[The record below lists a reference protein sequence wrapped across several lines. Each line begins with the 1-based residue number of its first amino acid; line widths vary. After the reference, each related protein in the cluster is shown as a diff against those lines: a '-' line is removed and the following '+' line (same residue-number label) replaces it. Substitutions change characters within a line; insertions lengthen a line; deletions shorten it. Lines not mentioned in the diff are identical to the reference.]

1 MSVNK
6 TPSLLNAYLQL
17 HFIVFI
23 WGFTAILG
31 KLIEIP
37 SVEIVFYRTLLASIG
52 LYILLK
58 WRKISTHVPRKQL
71 WAILGTGFLIAV
83 HWILFFL
90 AARISNVS
98 VCLAG
103 MATASLWTSF
113 IDPIVNKR
121 KVRFYEPLVAIV
133 SVIGIVIVFQST
145 IDAAIGFLV
154 AIAAALLSAV
164 FTVINGKL
172 VAKQNHF
179 TITYYEMVGA
189 CLTIVIFSPIYGYWF
204 TEDGLSLALT
214 TNDFIYLLILSLVC
228 TVYAYSIAV
237 KLMHHLTA
245 FAINL
250 TINLE
255 PVYGITVAVFLFGSE
270 EKMDGSFYWGTLII
284 VLSVI
289 MYPLLRRYFEGKNIK
304 RDIVR

>member
-1 MSVNK
+1 MSANK
-6 TPSLLNAYLQL
+6 MPSMLNAYLQL

-37 SVEIVFYRTLLASIG
+37 PVEVVFYRTLMASLG

-58 WRKISTHVPRKQL
+58 WKKLPIKVLRKEL
-71 WAILGTGFLIAV
+71 WIILGTGLLIAV

-98 VCLAG
+98 ICLAG

-113 IDPIVNKR
+113 IDPLVNKR
-121 KVRFYEPLVAIV
+121 KVKFYEPIVAIV
-133 SVIGIVIVFQST
+133 SVIGIVVVFQST
-145 IDAAIGFLV
+145 IDAATGFIV
-154 AIAAALLSAV
+154 AIASAFLAAV

-189 CLTIVIFSPIYGYWF
+189 CATTVLFFPLYSHWF
-204 TEDGLSLALT
+204 AEDGLTMALSS
-214 TNDFIYLLILSLVC
+214 NDFIYLLVLSLIC

-237 KLMHHLTA
+237 KLMQRLTA

-255 PVYGITVAVFLFGSE
+255 PVYGITVAVFLFGGD
-270 EKMDGSFYWGTLII
+270 EKMDTNFYWGTGII

>member
-1 MSVNK
+1 MSENK
-6 TPSLLNAYLQL
+6 VPSLLNAYLLL

-31 KLIEIP
+31 KLIAIP
-37 SVEIVFYRTLLASIG
+37 PVEMVFYRTLFASIG
-52 LYILLK
+52 LYVLLK
-58 WRKISTHVPRKQL
+58 WRKIPIKIPKNQL
-71 WAILGTGFLIAV
+71 WIILGTGSLIAI

-98 VCLAG
+98 ICLAG

-121 KVRFYEPLVAIV
+121 KVKFYEPIVAIV
-133 SVIGIVIVFQST
+133 SVIGIAVVFQST
-145 IDAAIGFLV
+145 IDAALGFIV
-154 AIAAALLSAV
+154 SIISAFFSAV

-189 CLTIVIFSPIYGYWF
+189 SATILLFFPVYSHWF
-204 TEDGLSLALT
+204 TEDGLSLAFT

-237 KLMHHLTA
+237 QLMHRLTA
-245 FAINL
+245 FTINL

-255 PVYGITVAVFLFGSE
+255 PVYGITMAVFLFGSE
-270 EKMDGSFYWGTLII
+270 EKMDGNFYWGTVII

-289 MYPLLRRYFEGKNIK
+289 MYPLLRRYFDGKNIQ

>member
-1 MSVNK
+1 MSEAK
-6 TPSLLNAYLQL
+6 APSLLNAYFSL

-37 SVEIVFYRTLLASIG
+37 AVEVVFYRTLFASMG
-52 LYILLK
+52 LFLLLK
-58 WRKISTHVPRKQL
+58 CRKIPIKVPRRQL
-71 WAILGTGFLIAV
+71 WAILGTGALIAV

-98 VCLAG
+98 ICLAG

-121 KVRFYEPLVAIV
+121 KVKFYEPLVAIV
-133 SVIGIVIVFQST
+133 SVVGIAIVFQST
-145 IDAAIGFLV
+145 IHGAIGFIV
-154 AIAAALLSAV
+154 AIISAFLAAV

-179 TITYYEMVGA
+179 TITFYEMIGA
-189 CLTIVIFSPIYGYWF
+189 CTIIVLFFPIYGVWF
-204 TEDGLSLALT
+204 SDDGLSLGLS
-214 TNDFIYLLILSLVC
+214 TNDFLYLMILSMVC

-237 KLMHHLTA
+237 KLMHRLTA
-245 FAINL
+245 FTINL

-270 EKMDGSFYWGTLII
+270 EQMDGNFYWGTAVI

-289 MYPLLRRYFEGKNIK
+289 MYPLLRRYFDGKNIK

>member
-1 MSVNK
+1 MSADK
-6 TPSLLNAYLQL
+6 MPSTLSAYLQL

-37 SVEIVFYRTLLASIG
+37 PVEVVFYRTLMASVG
-52 LYILLK
+52 LFILLK
-58 WRKISTHVPRKQL
+58 WRKLPIQVPRKEL
-71 WAILGTGFLIAV
+71 WVILGTGLLIAV

-121 KVRFYEPLVAIV
+121 KVKFYEPIVAII
-133 SVIGIVIVFQST
+133 SVIGIVVVFQST
-145 IDAAIGFLV
+145 IDAAMGFIV
-154 AIAAALLSAV
+154 AIASAFLAAV
-164 FTVINGKL
+164 FTVINGRL

-189 CLTIVIFSPIYGYWF
+189 CGTIVLFFPIYGAWF
-204 TEDGLSLALT
+204 TEGGLTLALT
-214 TNDFIYLLILSLVC
+214 SSDFIYLLVLSLVC

-237 KLMHHLTA
+237 KLMQRLTA

-255 PVYGITVAVFLFGSE
+255 PVYGITVAVFLFGGD
-270 EKMDGSFYWGTLII
+270 EKMDNNFYWGTSII

-289 MYPLLRRYFEGKNIK
+289 MYPLLRRYFDGRNIK

>member
-1 MSVNK
+1 MSANK
-6 TPSLLNAYLQL
+6 MPSMLSAYLQL

-37 SVEIVFYRTLLASIG
+37 PVEVVFYRTLMASVG
-52 LYILLK
+52 LFILLK
-58 WRKISTHVPRKQL
+58 WRKLPIQVPRKEL
-71 WAILGTGFLIAV
+71 WIILGTGLLIAV

-121 KVRFYEPLVAIV
+121 KVKFYEPIVAII
-133 SVIGIVIVFQST
+133 SVIGIVVVFQST
-145 IDAAIGFLV
+145 IDAAMGFIV
-154 AIAAALLSAV
+154 AIMSAFLAAV

-189 CLTIVIFSPIYGYWF
+189 CATVVLFFPIYGYWF
-204 TEDGLSLALT
+204 AEDGLTLALT
-214 TNDFIYLLILSLVC
+214 SNDFAYLLILSLVC

-237 KLMHHLTA
+237 KLMQRLTA

-255 PVYGITVAVFLFGSE
+255 PVYGITVAVFLFGGD
-270 EKMDGSFYWGTLII
+270 EKMDNNFYWGTSII

>member
-1 MSVNK
+1 MTEKKSA
-6 TPSLLNAYLQL
+6 SLLNAYLQL

-31 KLIEIP
+31 KLISIP
-37 SVEIVFYRTLLASIG
+37 SVEIVFYRTLLASVG
-52 LYILLK
+52 LYLLLK
-58 WRKISTHVPRKQL
+58 WKKLPITMPRKQA
-71 WAILGTGFLIAV
+71 WAILGTGVLIAV

-90 AARISNVS
+90 AAHLSNVS

-103 MATASLWTSF
+103 MATASLWTSI

-121 KVRFYEPLVAIV
+121 KVKFYEPVVAVI
-133 SVIGIVIVFQST
+133 SVIGIVVVFQST
-145 IDAAIGFLV
+145 IDSADGFLV
-154 AIAAALLSAV
+154 AIAAALLSAI
-164 FTVINGKL
+164 FTVINGRL

-189 CLTIVIFSPIYGYWF
+189 CLTIVLFFPIYGFWL
-204 TEDGLSLALT
+204 TEDGLSLVLNT
-214 TNDFIYLLILSLVC
+214 EDFIYLLILSMVC

-237 KLMHHLTA
+237 KLMHRLTA

-255 PVYGITVAVFLFGSE
+255 PVYGITVAVFLFSAD
-270 EKMDGSFYWGTLII
+270 EKMDSNFYWGTLII
-284 VLSVI
+284 VFSVI
-289 MYPLLRRYFEGKNIK
+289 MYPILRKYYEGKNIQ

>member
-1 MSVNK
+1 MSTIK
-6 TPSLLNAYLQL
+6 TPSMLNAYLLL

-37 SVEIVFYRTLLASIG
+37 AVEVVFYRTLFASIG
-52 LYILLK
+52 LYALLK
-58 WRKISTHVPRKQL
+58 WRKIPIKVPKKEL
-71 WAILGTGFLIAV
+71 WTILGTGVLIAI

-98 VCLAG
+98 ICLAG

-113 IDPIVNKR
+113 IDPMVNKR
-121 KVRFYEPLVAIV
+121 KIKFYEPLVAIV
-133 SVIGIVIVFQST
+133 SVIGIAVVFQST
-145 IDAAIGFLV
+145 IDAAMGFIV
-154 AIAAALLSAV
+154 AIISAFLAAV

-179 TITYYEMVGA
+179 TITYYEMIGA
-189 CLTIVIFSPIYGYWF
+189 CGTVVLFFPVYGYWF
-204 TEDGLSLALT
+204 TDYGLSLLFT
-214 TNDFIYLLILSLVC
+214 TSDFIYLLILSLIC

-237 KLMHHLTA
+237 KLMQRLTA
-245 FAINL
+245 FTINL

-270 EKMDGSFYWGTLII
+270 EKMDGNFYWGTAII

-289 MYPLLRRYFEGKNIK
+289 MYPLLRRYFDGKNIK

>member
-1 MSVNK
+1 MSENK
-6 TPSLLNAYLQL
+6 APSLLNAYLSL

-37 SVEIVFYRTLLASIG
+37 AVEVVFYRTLFASIG
-52 LYILLK
+52 LLVLLK
-58 WRKISTHVPRKQL
+58 WRKIPIRVPKKQL
-71 WAILGTGFLIAV
+71 WVILGTGVLIAV

-98 VCLAG
+98 ICLAG

-121 KVRFYEPLVAIV
+121 KVKFYEPLVAIV
-133 SVIGIVIVFQST
+133 SVVGIAVVFQST
-145 IDAAIGFLV
+145 IDAALGFIV
-154 AIAAALLSAV
+154 AIISAFLAAV

-179 TITYYEMVGA
+179 TITFYEMVGA
-189 CLTIVIFSPIYGYWF
+189 CATIVLFFPIYGEWF
-204 TEDGLSLALT
+204 TDDGLSLDLT

-237 KLMHHLTA
+237 KLMHRLTA
-245 FAINL
+245 FTINL

-270 EKMDGSFYWGTLII
+270 EKMDSNFYWGTAVI
-284 VLSVI
+284 VLSVV
-289 MYPLLRRYFEGKNIK
+289 MYPLLRKYFEGKNIK

>member
-1 MSVNK
+1 M
-6 TPSLLNAYLQL
+6 LNAYLQL

-37 SVEIVFYRTLLASIG
+37 SVEVVFYRTLLASIG
-52 LYILLK
+52 LFVLLK
-58 WRKISTHVPRKQL
+58 WRKIQIKVPKKEL
-71 WAILGTGFLIAV
+71 WVILGTGFLIAI

-98 VCLAG
+98 ICLAG

-121 KVRFYEPLVAIV
+121 KVKFYEPLVALV
-133 SVIGIVIVFQST
+133 SVVGIIVVFQST
-145 IDAAIGFLV
+145 IDAAMGFLV
-154 AIAAALLSAV
+154 AIVAALLSAI

-189 CLTIVIFSPIYGYWF
+189 CLTVVLFFPIYSYWF

-214 TNDFIYLLILSLVC
+214 TNDLIYLLILSLIC

-237 KLMHHLTA
+237 KLMQRLTA

-250 TINLE
+250 TVNLE
-255 PVYGITVAVFLFGSE
+255 PVYGITVAVFLFGGDE
-270 EKMDGSFYWGTLII
+270 EMDSNFYWGTSII
-284 VLSVI
+284 VISVI
-289 MYPLLRRYFEGKNIK
+289 MYPVLRRYFEGKNIS

>member
-1 MSVNK
+1 MPENK
-6 TPSLLNAYLQL
+6 STSTLNAYLQL

-23 WGFTAILG
+23 LGFTAILG
-31 KLIEIP
+31 KLIQIP
-37 SVEIVFYRTLLASIG
+37 PVEVVFYRTLLASIG
-52 LYILLK
+52 LYLLLY
-58 WRKISTHVPRKQL
+58 WRKLPIKVQGKEL
-71 WAILGTGFLIAV
+71 WIILFTGLLIAV

-90 AARISNVS
+90 AARLSNVS
-98 VCLAG
+98 ICLAG

-121 KVRFYEPLVAIV
+121 KIKFYEPLVAII
-133 SVIGIVIVFQST
+133 SVIGIAVVFQST
-145 IDAAIGFLV
+145 IDAALGFIV
-154 AIAAALLSAV
+154 AILSAFLAAV

-189 CLTIVIFSPIYGYWF
+189 CLTTVIFFPIYSYWF
-204 TEDGLSLALT
+204 TDDGLSLALT
-214 TNDFIYLLILSLVC
+214 INDFGYLLVLSLIC

-237 KLMHHLTA
+237 KLMQRLTA

-255 PVYGITVAVFLFGSE
+255 PVYGITVAVFLFE
-270 EKMDGSFYWGTLII
+270 ADEKMDSNFYWGTGII
-284 VLSVI
+284 VLSVV
-289 MYPLLRRYFEGKNIK
+289 MYPLLRKYFEGKNIQ